1 MKFDPRTMDKSDKY
15 TIAGLLAS
23 LILWWVFVGKGKYGT
38 KGKRSY
44 V

>member
-1 MKFDPRTMDKSDKY
+1 MFNPLQMDKSDKY
-15 TIAGLLAS
+15 TLAGLCMSLA
-23 LILWWVFVGKGKYGT
+23 LWWYFVGKGKYGT